1 MPLFSITSPY
11 GIGTLGLEARK
22 FVDFLHAAGQSCWQM
37 LPVGPISYGDSPY
50 QSFSSYA
57 GNPYYVD
64 PDILIEDGLLTK
76 EEVSSPDFGQ
86 DSEKIDYGKLYEN
99 RIGLLRKAARRGIAR
114 DREAFSA
121 FIRKKA
127 WLPDYALFMALKQHF
142 DSRPWFEWPDEDI
155 RLHRP
160 EACAKWRSELRE
172 EVEMYEYIQFLFYRQ
187 WAQLKAYANDAGIS
201 IIGDLPIYVALDS
214 ADVWAEPHWF
224 RLDEK
229 NIPVEVAGVPP
240 DLFNADGQLWG
251 NPLYDWDAMEA
262 DGFSW
267 WVRRIAGAGE
277 LFDRIRIDHFI
288 GIESYFAVPY
298 GETSARNGHWVKGP
312 GIRLVDTLKERFPQL
327 DFIAEDLGYSTP
339 EVRQLLKESGFPGMK
354 LLVAAFDAMNN
365 TAFRPHNFVSNCICY
380 TGTHDNHTLAGW
392 LAIAGEEELSTAKQ
406 YFGLNEEEG
415 FCRGVLRGGMSSV
428 ARLFVAQMQ
437 DWLELGDEA
446 RINVPGV
453 PMGNWTW
460 RMRPGAATEELA
472 EEILKMTRLYG
483 RTAPE

>member
-1 MPLFSITSPY
+1 MPLFSIPSPY

-57 GNPYYVD
+57 GSPYYVD

-86 DSEKIDYGKLYEN
+86 DPEKIDYGKLYEN

-214 ADVWAEPHWF
+214 ADVGDDLSLLKSAFFQNF
-224 RLDEK
+224 R
-229 NIPVEVAGVPP
+229 AG
-240 DLFNADGQLWG
+240 GGRSG
-251 NPLYDWDAMEA
+251 NPYDV
-262 DGFSW
+262 G
-267 WVRRIAGAGE
+267 
-277 LFDRIRIDHFI
+277 
-288 GIESYFAVPY
+288 
-298 GETSARNGHWVKGP
+298 
-312 GIRLVDTLKERFPQL
+312 Q
-327 DFIAEDLGYSTP
+327 
-339 EVRQLLKESGFPGMK
+339 
-354 LLVAAFDAMNN
+354 
-365 TAFRPHNFVSNCICY
+365 SNI
-380 TGTHDNHTLAGW
+380 H
-392 LAIAGEEELSTAKQ
+392 
-406 YFGLNEEEG
+406 
-415 FCRGVLRGGMSSV
+415 
-428 ARLFVAQMQ
+428 
-437 DWLELGDEA
+437 
-446 RINVPGV
+446 
-453 PMGNWTW
+453 
-460 RMRPGAATEELA
+460 
-472 EEILKMTRLYG
+472 
-483 RTAPE
+483 

>member
-1 MPLFSITSPY
+1 MPLFSIPSPY

-57 GNPYYVD
+57 GSPYYVD

-86 DSEKIDYGKLYEN
+86 DPEKIDYGKLYEN

-339 EVRQLLKESGFPGMK
+339 EVRQLLKESGFPQLH
-354 LLVAAFDAMNN
+354 LLY
-365 TAFRPHNFVSNCICY
+365 RHS
-380 TGTHDNHTLAGW
+380 
-392 LAIAGEEELSTAKQ
+392 
-406 YFGLNEEEG
+406 
-415 FCRGVLRGGMSSV
+415 
-428 ARLFVAQMQ
+428 
-437 DWLELGDEA
+437 
-446 RINVPGV
+446 
-453 PMGNWTW
+453 
-460 RMRPGAATEELA
+460 
-472 EEILKMTRLYG
+472 
-483 RTAPE
+483 